1 MRKRFF
7 FLLILSLAI
16 FACKQSP
23 LIIKI
28 KFDQIQGLQKGDRV
42 IFEQNQVGSVADI
55 FYSKEGFY
63 TVGIVIKENFV
74 DAATDYSKFFIISD
88 PQDAGKKAIEITRS
102 RKNGSPLK
110 NNAIVEGST
119 KTSAFMDQILNELLN
134 GFGGLKKQFE
144 HFSEELRNI
153 PESEEFKK
161 LEEELK
167 HLGEEMGQ
175 SGKAVRE
182 KIQQEVLPQ
191 LKEELEKLR
200 ERLRQFDREDELKPI
215 EIEMEKIK
223 KI

>member
-1 MRKRFF
+1 MRKRIFI
-7 FLLILSLAI
+7 LLILAIAI
-16 FACKQSP
+16 FACKDSP

-28 KFDQIQGLQKGDRV
+28 KFDQIQGLQKDNRV
-42 IFEQNQVGSVADI
+42 IFERNHIGTVTDV

-63 TVGIVIKENFV
+63 TVGIVIKKKFV

-88 PQDAGKKAIEITRS
+88 PQDAGKKAIEITRA

-110 NNAIVEGST
+110 NNTIVEGST
-119 KTSAFMDQILNELLN
+119 KTSAFVDQILNELLN
-134 GFGGLKKQFE
+134 EFGGLKKQFE

-167 HLGEEMGQ
+167 HLGEEMVR
-175 SGKAVRE
+175 SGEAVRE
-182 KIQQEVLPQ
+182 KIQKEVLPQ
-191 LKEELEKLR
+191 LQEELEKLR
-200 ERLRQFDREDELKPI
+200 ERLRQFGREDELKPI
-215 EIEMEKIK
+215 EIEMGKMK